1 MMFNPFY
8 WRMQQGRSQ
17 QTQSQAGWP
26 QGNAQ
31 QTQSQ
36 AGWPQ
41 GNAQQ
46 AQPWQGWPNAQQA
59 QSRQGWKYAADA
71 ALAEMGAGKCP
82 ADAVPA
88 GLAADESAVGLAATA
103 AVPVP
108 VRAAKA
114 PAGSTC
120 QTG

>member
-8 WRMQQGRSQ
+8 WWMQQGRS
-17 QTQSQAGWP
+17 
-26 QGNAQ
+26 Q

-59 QSRQGWKYAADA
+59 Q
-71 ALAEMGAGKCP
+71 
-82 ADAVPA
+82 
-88 GLAADESAVGLAATA
+88 
-103 AVPVP
+103 
-108 VRAAKA
+108 
-114 PAGSTC
+114 
-120 QTG
+120 